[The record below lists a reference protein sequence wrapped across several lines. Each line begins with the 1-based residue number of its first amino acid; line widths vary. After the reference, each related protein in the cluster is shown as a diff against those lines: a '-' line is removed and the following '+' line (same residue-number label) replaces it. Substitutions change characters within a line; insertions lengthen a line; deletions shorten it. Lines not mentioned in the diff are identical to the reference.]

1 MTKLEREIDIDAP
14 RDRVYDILLDPECLG
29 EWVTIQEEL
38 EEAPDGDLAKGDR
51 LVQRMKVA
59 GRRFKV
65 TWKVLRAERPSCIE
79 WEGTGP
85 MGTRA
90 KAVYEFSA
98 NGGGT
103 RFSYLNE
110 YELPGGAA
118 GRFAGRALRGA
129 SGREADKTLKR
140 LKALIER
147 RSRGG

>member
-1 MTKLEREIDIDAP
+1 MTELRREIEIEAP
-14 RDRVYDILLDPECLG
+14 PEHVYDVVTDPRCLG
-29 EWVTIQEEL
+29 QWVTIQEEL
-38 EEAPDGDLAKGDR
+38 EEAPEGDLAPGDR
-51 LVQRMKVA
+51 LVQRMKIA

-65 TWKVLRAERPSCIE
+65 TWKVLRADRPSCIV

-90 KAVYEFSA
+90 KAVYEFSS

-118 GRFAGRALRGA
+118 GRIAGRALRGA
-129 SGREADKTLKR
+129 SGREADRTLKR
-140 LKALIER
+140 LKALIESR
-147 RSRGG
+147 R